1 MKRMRAGLAVVA
13 CGVLLGAGNAQGSGT
28 GEPASRPRA
37 EQLAAKGDY
46 RGAIEEFRKAV
57 SETPNDARLHN
68 RLGVC
73 YQKAGKLGA
82 AEKEYQNALKLDP
95 SFAEAYN
102 NLGTVQHA
110 RRKYEKAVRSYR
122 LAIEARPSL
131 ATAHKNIGTAY
142 LALGR
147 VDEGSAAYQRAL
159 ELDPSAFDPGREE
172 AVGVSGVDV
181 GLQCFLLA
189 KVHARGGDLESAL
202 AFLNRAREAGY
213 RGFGAA
219 AKDPDFK
226 GLAQDARFVAVTR

>member
-1 MKRMRAGLAVVA
+1 MQRMPVSVAVVT
-13 CGVLLGAGNAQGSGT
+13 CGVLLSVGSARGSGR
-28 GEPASRPRA
+28 GEPAARPRA
-37 EQLAAKGDY
+37 EQLAARGDY
-46 RGAIEEFRKAV
+46 RGAIEEYRKAV

-73 YQKAGKLGA
+73 YQKAEEFGA
-82 AEKEYQNALKLDP
+82 AQKEYQKALKLDP

-110 RRKYEKAVRSYR
+110 RRKYEKAVQSYGK
-122 LAIEARPSL
+122 AIEARPSL
-131 ATAHKNIGTAY
+131 ATAHKNLGTAY

-147 VDEGSAAYQRAL
+147 LDEASGAYQRAL
-159 ELDPSAFDPGREE
+159 ELDPSAFDPSREE
-172 AVGVSGVDV
+172 TVGVSGVDV
-181 GLQCFLLA
+181 GLQYFLLA
-189 KVHARGGDLESAL
+189 KIHARSGDLESAL
-202 AFLNRAREAGY
+202 AFLNRARKSGY